1 MKTKKLEDITSK
13 EFLDKALENA
23 KSWCQLNLPNYLQ
36 GFQNGF
42 DYSIFRYIIDNKMI
56 GSDMRLDENQQGLVR
71 VSTRKLKW
79 HQKREEHFRKDD
91 KLYGKIRDP
100 VEVDPESI
108 FIHEIT
114 EFIVSKTPE
123 VFLYYFSKMEFPHPI
138 AWQIE
143 NINRIERGLK
153 KWPYY

>member
-13 EFLDKALENA
+13 EFLDKALKNA
-23 KSWCQLNLPNYLQ
+23 KSWCQLNLPTCLQ

-42 DYSIFRYIIDNKMI
+42 DYKIFCYIIDNKMI
-56 GSDMRLDENQQGLVR
+56 GSDMRLDENQQGLIR
-71 VSTRKLKW
+71 VSTRKIKWYKQKEDHFKAYGLK
-79 HQKREEHFRKDD
+79 EPET
-91 KLYGKIRDP
+91 DP
-100 VEVDPESI
+100 RSM

-123 VFLYYFSKMEFPHPI
+123 VFLHYFPKREFPHPI
-138 AWQIE
+138 ARQIE

-153 KWPYY
+153 EWPYY